1 MAEEGK
7 VIASHTFEAWTEQF
21 EKANRGKQ
29 LIVLDFSATWCP
41 HSRSM
46 SPMLAE
52 LAKKMPNVT
61 FLMVDANEL
70 CAVAMEWAV
79 KVVPTFFF
87 LKQGQLLDQFVGAN
101 VKQLISTIERHA
113 GGAHGILGQCK
124 KILGQWMIFANIF
137 LLFFYKLI
145 GDLITLV
152 FHDTESM
159 TCNLPT
165 MSNSAIIPNAANPQ
179 WTIPTNYPQPQV
191 LIGTSSFHNPQM
203 LPNYSILGTNNGFPV

>member
-29 LIVLDFSATWCP
+29 LIVLDFSAAWCP

-113 GGAHGILGQCK
+113 GGAHGILES
-124 KILGQWMIFANIF
+124 ILG
-137 LLFFYKLI
+137 
-145 GDLITLV
+145 
-152 FHDTESM
+152 
-159 TCNLPT
+159 
-165 MSNSAIIPNAANPQ
+165 
-179 WTIPTNYPQPQV
+179 TNYPQPQV
-191 LIGTSSFHNPQM
+191 LIGF
-203 LPNYSILGTNNGFPV
+203 PNYSILGTNNGFPVNIPATPSTSIDMPTTTDTSTHHCHYPY

>member
-29 LIVLDFSATWCP
+29 LIVLDFSAAWCP

-113 GGAHGILGQCK
+113 GGAHGIL
-124 KILGQWMIFANIF
+124 
-137 LLFFYKLI
+137 
-145 GDLITLV
+145 
-152 FHDTESM
+152 ESM

>member
-29 LIVLDFSATWCP
+29 LIVLDFSAAWCP

-152 FHDTESM
+152 FHDTESI
-159 TCNLPT
+159 LG
-165 MSNSAIIPNAANPQ
+165 
-179 WTIPTNYPQPQV
+179 TNYPQPQV
-191 LIGTSSFHNPQM
+191 LIGF
-203 LPNYSILGTNNGFPV
+203 PNYSILGTNNGFPVNIPATPSTSIDMPTTTDTSTHHCHYPY